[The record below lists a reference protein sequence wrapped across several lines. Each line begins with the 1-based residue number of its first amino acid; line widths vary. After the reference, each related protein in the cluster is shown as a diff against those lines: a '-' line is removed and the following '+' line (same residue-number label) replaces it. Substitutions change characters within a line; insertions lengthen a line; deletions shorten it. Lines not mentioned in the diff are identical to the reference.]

1 MQESVSSTSLADP
14 DGSSSVHATT
24 SDDAASSASGGYIVK
39 GNVYQGT
46 PANQWRHAS
55 LQQLMLQHQQ
65 LQQQQQQQHSRRTSE
80 ALEAADGGFGPEST
94 PVSATLPVSGRVKLL
109 QESLS
114 RLKRRPLLTSPTA
127 SSVGTARGFESLPVL
142 GAEFAD
148 SEDSPSSLPGTFDE
162 ALQRH
167 AGEGSGKSLAITCME
182 ADGKTGRTLT
192 YAKLYSSSRR
202 LAYYL
207 LNKVGHKGSSSL
219 KPGDRAALLLPA
231 SDVCTLATAFAAC
244 QLAGVVPVPVEP
256 PPTATAET
264 GQMLAALEA
273 RAVLTSESFYRQ
285 LKTQSQHEP
294 PSYPGWPSGLH
305 WILADAQG
313 LTKPAKDW
321 RPPQSGQQSQ
331 QQPLAYAECG
341 PARDGSARA
350 VCISRVA
357 LLSHGKAL
365 CSALGYGKGDTAV
378 CLLDPRRDV
387 GLWHGLVAS
396 MLAGLHV
403 YFVPYSLMK
412 SDSLAWLRLVAKQRV
427 AYAWAKSR
435 DLYWSLL
442 AGKDES
448 STSGMSLASLRC
460 LLVAD
465 SINPWSLTSCDS
477 FLTCFRSRGLS
488 PNCLVTCA
496 YSPESL
502 TVSLRR
508 PGYSVGRGVVSM
520 HGLSY
525 GLVQVDSDSS
535 YTSLT
540 LQDCGHLLPQSAVAV
555 VRLGRQGA
563 TESRPQLCRVDEVG
577 EICVCSRYS
586 AARYAGNDSPNE
598 RVFNCRPVSA
608 TGDEIDSAG
617 SGTDGAFVRT
627 GLIGFLGPPTSGGL
641 LFVCGTIATQLCVAK
656 RRHSAEDIIATVLAV
671 EPLKFVYRGRIAV
684 FAQPLLGDDRIV
696 VVAEQRPDASDS
708 RCHTWACHVLQAME
722 SIHQLSVYCLALV
735 PANSLPRGPHG
746 SVETVTVRDLYS
758 AGRLRPCRVLMC
770 PQAAV
775 ADQLQLLIDD
785 ANNPTSDIDNNSD
798 DSKSVESIEPS
809 VSDRSSTSSSSAGPT
824 LPCLTLTDALR
835 WRASREP
842 DTRLLSVCT
851 DASSASDTD
860 GDSSADTVDI
870 VASCSVGEPLTAQG
884 LLKRADRVASLIR
897 TGLQLTAQQQALVSP
912 IVAVAAAPGPD
923 LLAGLFGAMLA
934 GCVPAV
940 MRPPAPAPSS
950 LSAFARLVRAADCVG
965 VVSSQPVAK
974 LLKAKSSQPNL
985 RPPLPPLLELDK
997 AKKVAEKAAASDSGD
1012 PNSKLASQTDPES
1025 AAYLDLCGAGSPQD
1039 DSLQTPGSSAPIGV
1053 RVTHRAAMAACQCL
1067 QTRCDL
1073 QLGRDL
1079 PACVDL
1085 YSGGMAFIVA
1095 CLASVACGHH
1105 TLLMPAGALSLE
1117 PSASG
1122 AAGFL
1127 QMLAQRSVR
1136 DALCGYE
1143 LLDRCCARLQPES
1156 VKQKHSLANLRS
1168 LIVLGTD
1175 RPRAELLAKFG
1186 RLLVPLGL
1194 SPTALRCSFGC
1205 RVNPCLTLPATDV
1218 DADSAAIYADARAL
1232 RQDRLVS
1239 VDSDSPNAVALL
1251 QAGQPAPDARI
1262 SLATPSVRGGDVG
1275 EILVRSRGNVEPLTA
1290 ATAAAGLSARTGYLG
1305 VIRQVD
1311 SGPAPALFVIGAVA
1325 DCLTGLSGCCST
1337 GGGTS
1342 LRYYPADLEA
1352 TVVRCHPA
1360 IVDCAVFACDSLL
1373 AVVMELSCRESD
1385 ALDAVPQ
1392 ATTALLRD
1400 HQLVASVL
1408 IVCDPGAIPA
1418 NGRGE
1423 KLRSVLRDRFLS
1435 DRLDPV
1441 YVAYNL

>member
-1 MQESVSSTSLADP
+1 
-14 DGSSSVHATT
+14 
-24 SDDAASSASGGYIVK
+24 
-39 GNVYQGT
+39 
-46 PANQWRHAS
+46 
-55 LQQLMLQHQQ
+55 
-65 LQQQQQQQHSRRTSE
+65 
-80 ALEAADGGFGPEST
+80 
-94 PVSATLPVSGRVKLL
+94 
-109 QESLS
+109 ESLS

-142 GAEFAD
+142 GAQ
-148 SEDSPSSLPGTFDE
+148 SSLIRRTAPAVCLAHFDE

-182 ADGKTGRTLT
+182 ADG
-192 YAKLYSSSRR
+192 R

-207 LNKVGHKGSSSL
+207 LNKVGHKGSSRFETRRS
-219 KPGDRAALLLPA
+219 GCSAVAA
-231 SDVCTLATAFAAC
+231 SDVCTLGHRLC
-244 QLAGVVPVPVEP
+244 RPVSWLVWC
-256 PPTATAET
+256 
-264 GQMLAALEA
+264 LCLLN
-273 RAVLTSESFYRQ
+273 RRL
-285 LKTQSQHEP
+285 L
-294 PSYPGWPSGLH
+294 
-305 WILADAQG
+305 
-313 LTKPAKDW
+313 
-321 RPPQSGQQSQ
+321 
-331 QQPLAYAECG
+331 PLLR
-341 PARDGSARA
+341 PARCWLLWRTGDRPSLDSRASSSRWPMLNAAQPETASARA

-427 AYAWAKSR
+427 GGLAWAKSR

-508 PGYSVGRGVVSM
+508 PGYSV
-520 HGLSY
+520 
-525 GLVQVDSDSS
+525 
-535 YTSLT
+535 
-540 LQDCGHLLPQSAVAV
+540 DCGHLPAPVGCRGGPS
-555 VRLGRQGA
+555 RPSGRHGV
-563 TESRPQLCRVDEVG
+563 RPQLCRVDEVG

-586 AARYAGNDSPNE
+586 AARYAGNDSRMNG
-598 RVFNCRPVSA
+598 VFNCRPVSA

-627 GLIGFLGPPTSGGL
+627 AIDRLSGPAYFGKRVALVVLEACYS
-641 LFVCGTIATQLCVAK
+641 FAAQLPPNYCVAK

-696 VVAEQRPDASDS
+696 VVAEQRPDAQ
-708 RCHTWACHVLQAME
+708 R
-722 SIHQLSVYCLALV
+722 LALLTPGPV
-735 PANSLPRGPHG
+735 TCCRRWRAFTSCQFTAWPSSRPTRCPAVRTARWKPSLF
-746 SVETVTVRDLYS
+746 ETCT
-758 AGRLRPCRVLMC
+758 RPADSDPVACLMC

-775 ADQLQLLIDD
+775 ADQLHRSNLSSVGVGPEFDKFQQRRADAALPDADRRPSMASQQRAGHSTVVGLHRRFVRIRHRRRLIRRHRRHCCQLL
-785 ANNPTSDIDNNSD
+785 S
-798 DSKSVESIEPS
+798 
-809 VSDRSSTSSSSAGPT
+809 
-824 LPCLTLTDALR
+824 
-835 WRASREP
+835 WRA
-842 DTRLLSVCT
+842 
-851 DASSASDTD
+851 AHSS
-860 GDSSADTVDI
+860 G
-870 VASCSVGEPLTAQG
+870 PAQTS
-884 LLKRADRVASLIR
+884 DRVASLIR
-897 TGLQLTAQQQALVSP
+897 TGLQLTALNNRRWCLPLWLWQR
-912 IVAVAAAPGPD
+912 APGPD

-934 GCVPAV
+934 GCVPALV
-940 MRPPAPAPSS
+940 GF
-950 LSAFARLVRAADCVG
+950 SAFARLVRAADCVG

-974 LLKAKSSQPNL
+974 LLKPNL

-997 AKKVAEKAAASDSGD
+997 GKKSGRESRRLGQRRPQLKAG
-1012 PNSKLASQTDPES
+1012 SQTDPES

-1095 CLASVACGHH
+1095 CLASVACGHSH
-1105 TLLMPAGALSLE
+1105 PAHASRRLVIGAQRFWRCPDSCRCWRSGLCVT
-1117 PSASG
+1117 PCAAMNCWTG
-1122 AAGFL
+1122 AAPGCNL
-1127 QMLAQRSVR
+1127 SCQGAKAQPGQPPVPHRAGHGPAEGGAAREVR
-1136 DALCGYE
+1136 
-1143 LLDRCCARLQPES
+1143 
-1156 VKQKHSLANLRS
+1156 
-1168 LIVLGTD
+1168 
-1175 RPRAELLAKFG
+1175 

-1239 VDSDSPNAVALL
+1239 TRDSPNAVALL

-1325 DCLTGLSGCCST
+1325 DCLTGL
-1337 GGGTS
+1337 
-1342 LRYYPADLEA
+1342 
-1352 TVVRCHPA
+1352 
-1360 IVDCAVFACDSLL
+1360 AVFACDSLL

-1418 NGRGE
+1418 NGRG
-1423 KLRSVLRDRFLS
+1423 
-1435 DRLDPV
+1435 
-1441 YVAYNL
+1441 AW